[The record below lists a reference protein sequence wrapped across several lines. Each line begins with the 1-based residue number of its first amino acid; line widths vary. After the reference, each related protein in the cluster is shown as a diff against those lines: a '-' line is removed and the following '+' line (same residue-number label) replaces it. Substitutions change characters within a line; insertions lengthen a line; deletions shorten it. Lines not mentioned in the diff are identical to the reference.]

1 MDVIDVIRSL
11 NQAARPVPQITRQVT
26 SELGLRAP
34 QTGATFR
41 FKIPKGQSII
51 LTQLFARRKW
61 YGSPYALQFSRRAKY
76 EHSIA
81 RAARIGGK

>member
-1 MDVIDVIRSL
+1 MEVIDIIRSL

-41 FKIPKGQSII
+41 FKAPKAQSIW
-51 LTQLFARRKW
+51 LTQFFAGRRW
-61 YGSPYALQFSRRAKY
+61 YGSPYALQFSERAKREY
-76 EHSIA
+76 SIA
-81 RAARIGGK
+81 RAAKIGGR